1 MMRCFIKGGDDHGKG
16 SDLRNDCG
24 REQGSRAQL
33 SGVSTERRSAIE
45 LNVRAFALAVG
56 ASVAAGF
63 SVCLFFVTIAP
74 EATAKFIGYL
84 LHINLTGLSRPISW
98 GSYLAGVLALAIWT
112 ALWASVAAALYNVSL
127 RK

>member
-1 MMRCFIKGGDDHGKG
+1 MRLD
-16 SDLRNDCG
+16 
-24 REQGSRAQL
+24 
-33 SGVSTERRSAIE
+33 
-45 LNVRAFALAVG
+45 VRAFALAVG
-56 ASVAAGF
+56 VSVAGAF
-63 SVCLFFVTIAP
+63 SFCAFFVAIAP
-74 EATAKFIGYL
+74 EATAEFIDYL